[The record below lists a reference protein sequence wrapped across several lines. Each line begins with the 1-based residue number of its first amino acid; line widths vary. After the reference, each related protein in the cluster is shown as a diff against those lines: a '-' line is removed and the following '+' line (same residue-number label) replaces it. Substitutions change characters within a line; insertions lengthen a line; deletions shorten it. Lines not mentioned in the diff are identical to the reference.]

1 MANKVDLWSH
11 EFDHTSSCSSYK
23 SETVKANRTM
33 QSILL
38 LTWRITVG
46 LISNVVNVNEGG
58 SYGS

>member
-1 MANKVDLWSH
+1 MWSR